1 MQCRACGLEVSDDST
16 FCNSCGTKVVIPDA
30 LVPEKNAS
38 KKAMTLVSVLVI
50 FIGIVFVIVISKSG
64 SNKSGNETTH
74 SSFITPTD
82 SSYFI
87 TPTDSYYLASN
98 GGQYFLT
105 AGLSKLSIEGVG
117 AGSSSNFKD
126 MTDSIYAG
134 LQHGLNPPG
143 PITLA
148 EVENS
153 EAPGLSLYIIGQNL
167 FNDSGAFQAF
177 EDELKADAAADEAVG
192 KSTSDY

>member
-82 SSYFI
+82 SSY
-87 TPTDSYYLASN
+87 LASN

-134 LQHGLNPPG
+134 LQHGHNPPG